1 MATATL
7 LLIEVGCGVGLFVE
21 MNEVRGLGRGV
32 FVGSRSFAV

>member
-7 LLIEVGCGVGLFVE
+7 LLMEVSYGVGLFVE
-21 MNEVRGLGRGV
+21 MIAVRGLGRGV